1 MASKPNPEHK
11 VGIFIDVQNLY
22 HSAKNLRGSRVNYHA
37 LTERL
42 TSGRKLIRAFA
53 YVVSSDPQTGEDAF
67 FGFLEKEGLE
77 LRTKD
82 LQIYPNGVK
91 KADWDVGLAVDAMR
105 LSKDLDVIILA
116 TGDGDFIPLVE
127 YLRIGLGKIVEIAAF
142 DRTASQKL
150 KEAADTFIDIEAIPK
165 IVFKTRKS
173 RKNKQ
178 VKNQ

>member
-1 MASKPNPEHK
+1 MVSKINPEHR

-42 TSGRKLIRAFA
+42 LSGRKLVRAFA
-53 YVVSSDPQTGEDAF
+53 YVVTSDPQTGEDAF
-67 FGFLEKEGLE
+67 FGVLEKEGLE
-77 LRTKD
+77 LRSKD
-82 LQIYPNGVK
+82 LQIYQNGVK
-91 KADWDVGLAVDAMR
+91 KADWDVGLAVDVMR
-105 LSKDLDVIILA
+105 LAKDLDVIIIV

-150 KEAADTFIDIEAIPK
+150 KEAADAFVNIEMIPK
-165 IVFKTRKS
+165 IVFKTSKS
-173 RKNKQ
+173 RKTKIN
-178 VKNQ
+178 